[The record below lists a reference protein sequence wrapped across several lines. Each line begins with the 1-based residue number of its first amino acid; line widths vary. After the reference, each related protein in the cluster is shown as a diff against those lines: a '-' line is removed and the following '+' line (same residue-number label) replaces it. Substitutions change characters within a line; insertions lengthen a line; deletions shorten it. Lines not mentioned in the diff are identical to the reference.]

1 MTEFRIPYIPVPRRA
16 WQPMTDAEHAAIR
29 PYLPSEAKGG
39 RPTDRRRTLD
49 AIFWIACTRLPWRAL
64 PPHLGR
70 PDTAHRALRR
80 WARAGVLDHLVS
92 AISEHPL
99 AGGTP
104 ELRQLAWMI
113 CGAYRRM
120 GRILDVE
127 SLIIVRNLNMLDAL
141 PAAPIYIPDPPLEAL
156 MHEIITDQTKALP
169 GLSLPELRAAADR
182 LRSCY
187 ALHAMSLG
195 DRRKWRLKG

>member
-1 MTEFRIPYIPVPRRA
+1 MSVPAIPYIPVPRRA
-16 WQPMTDAEHAAIR
+16 WQPLTDAEYEAIR
-29 PYLPSEAKGG
+29 PYLPSDARGG
-39 RPTDRRRTLD
+39 RPTDRRKTLN

-64 PPHLGR
+64 PSHLGR

-92 AISEHPL
+92 AISDHPL

-104 ELRQLAWMI
+104 ALRRLAWMI

-141 PAAPIYIPDPPLEAL
+141 PAAPIHIPDPPLQAL
-156 MHEIITDQTKALP
+156 MREIIADQADALRAMP
-169 GLSLPELRAAADR
+169 VRELRGPLDR

-187 ALHAMSLG
+187 ALHEMACG
-195 DRRKWRLKG
+195 DRRKWRLRW

>member
-1 MTEFRIPYIPVPRRA
+1 MPIPDIPYIPIPRRP
-16 WQPMTDAEHAAIR
+16 WQPLTDAEYEAIR
-29 PYLPSEAKGG
+29 PYLPSDARGG
-39 RPTDRRRTLD
+39 RPTDRRKTLN

-64 PPHLGR
+64 PSHLGR

-80 WARAGVLDHLVS
+80 WARAGVLDLLVS
-92 AISEHPL
+92 AISDHPL

-104 ELRQLAWMI
+104 ALKSLAFMI

-127 SLIIVRNLNMLDAL
+127 SLIIVRNLNVLDAL

-156 MHEIITDQTKALP
+156 MREIITDNAGALR
-169 GLSLPELRAAADR
+169 GLSLREMREIVDR
-182 LRSCY
+182 MRSCY
-187 ALHAMSLG
+187 ALHEMSLG
-195 DRRKWRLKG
+195 DRRKWRLKW